1 MHADLPHVVSN
12 TVPLLVLLI
21 LLAGSR
27 SDSRVVVASIIL
39 FGGVLLWLFGRE
51 AVHIGASNLVFGLS
65 AFLLVAGALEQ
76 RWPALL
82 AALLVALLYGGTL
95 LTGLIPLQSGV
106 SWEGHLF
113 GVLAGAVTAWRLA
126 S

>member
-95 LTGLIPLQSGV
+95 LTGLIPFQSGI

-113 GVLAGAVTAWRLA
+113 GALAGAVTAWRLA